1 MSLQP
6 HEEHSHLGIMKS
18 KRMQRVVA
26 SLTGQVSDSVSQQDE
41 PSAPRKRK
49 RGVQGRGRGR
59 RGGRGRGRGRVKGKE
74 EHDEASDM
82 EEAEPKVNY
91 LINVYQI
98 YYNNIILEAQEE
110 ALPEG
115 IYWYPSS
122 VNTSCCSTIC

>member
-1 MSLQP
+1 MSSQP

-26 SLTGQVSDSVSQQDE
+26 SLTGQVSNSVSQQDE

-59 RGGRGRGRGRVKGKE
+59 RGGRGRGRGRGRGKRK

-82 EEAEPKVNY
+82 EEVEPKVNY
-91 LINVYQI
+91 LIQCV
-98 YYNNIILEAQEE
+98 
-110 ALPEG
+110 
-115 IYWYPSS
+115 SD
-122 VNTSCCSTIC
+122 IC